1 MRFLTH
7 FCCEMP
13 YKMKIA
19 KTVKM
24 TIHIVKGLSTRM
36 ALTHL
41 LHSVMKNG
49 SFQNKDCMA
58 ADFRVNYASFEDKYR
73 FYLLVLRAYGVIGYK
88 KAFSVEV

>member
-13 YKMKIA
+13 YKMKMA

-49 SFQNKDCMA
+49 SFQNKDFMA
-58 ADFRVNYASFEDKYR
+58 ADFRVNYASFEDT
-73 FYLLVLRAYGVIGYK
+73 I
-88 KAFSVEV
+88 